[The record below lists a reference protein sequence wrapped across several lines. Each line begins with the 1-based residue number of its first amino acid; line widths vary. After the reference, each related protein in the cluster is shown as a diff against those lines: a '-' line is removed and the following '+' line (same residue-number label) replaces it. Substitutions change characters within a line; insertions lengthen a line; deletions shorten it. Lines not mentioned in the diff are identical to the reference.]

1 LFKATAFLREAV
13 ADVVAT
19 MAEAAEIKVM
29 SCIVIEMDRYNIGGN
44 VEDPKISIEG
54 MTAEHLK
61 E

>member
-1 LFKATAFLREAV
+1 
-13 ADVVAT
+13 